1 MKLEARL
8 PQPKLDALVILL
20 TKWLTKGYGK
30 KRDLVSLHGKLEWA
44 SKVVQPG
51 RPFLRGIINRAHSV
65 SKKHFMVRL
74 SRREKDDLRWW
85 LHLLSSWNGVS
96 LFVHQKLAPLD
107 DFSVTS
113 DASGSVGLGIVF
125 GSAWVAEQWPPIPS
139 DTHISVLELIPIVIA
154 AHIWGHRWSR
164 KSVLFHC
171 DNTAVV
177 HCLQAGLC
185 KHPHLSFLLRELATL
200 PVTHSFRFSAK
211 HVPGVYNKVTDA
223 LSHFRFQVFKSLR
236 PWADAERTP
245 VPQGLI
251 SRLLKSG

>member
-1 MKLEARL
+1 MVVAPSFFLER
-8 PQPKLDALVILL
+8 
-20 TKWLTKGYGK
+20 
-30 KRDLVSLHGKLEWA
+30 
-44 SKVVQPG
+44 
-51 RPFLRGIINRAHSV
+51 
-65 SKKHFMVRL
+65 
-74 SRREKDDLRWW
+74 
-85 LHLLSSWNGVS
+85 GVS
-96 LFVHQKLAPLD
+96 LCLPKIGSAGR
-107 DFSVTS
+107 FSVTS

-125 GSAWVAEQWPPIPS
+125 GSAWVAERWPPLPS

-200 PVTHSFRFSAK
+200 AVTHSFRFSAK

-223 LSHFRFQVFKSLR
+223 LSRFRFQVFKSLR